1 MEQRTKRIAQRAEGN
16 EFLMRELSYAEQRV
30 LSVIPTGEEN
40 AIKQDELAGITGY
53 NTREIRLIM
62 NSLRKEDFPICSG
75 NNGYY
80 KAKNEQ
86 DIKNTTRRMR
96 AQVKT
101 LNESLKHLY
110 RSVKNIE

>member
-1 MEQRTKRIAQRAEGN
+1 
-16 EFLMRELSYAEQRV
+16 MRELSYAEKRV

-40 AIKQDELAGITGY
+40 AIKQSELAGITGY

-75 NNGYY
+75 NHGYF
-80 KAKNEQ
+80 KARNKE
-86 DIKNTTRRMR
+86 DIDSTTKRMLS
-96 AQVKT
+96 QIVT
-101 LNESLKHLY
+101 LSESINHLQ